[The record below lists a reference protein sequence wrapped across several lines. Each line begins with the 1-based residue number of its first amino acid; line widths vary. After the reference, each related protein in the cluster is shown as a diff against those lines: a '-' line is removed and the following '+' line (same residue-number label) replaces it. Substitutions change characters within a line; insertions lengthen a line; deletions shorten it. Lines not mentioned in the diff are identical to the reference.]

1 MQAAGCVQNVAPPML
16 LVNKRHTIN
25 FVITSTVAVQLR
37 FVARFWD
44 ALHNSEAN
52 FEAFYTTTAASPAL
66 EGPTDVFNLQTIA
79 TTLGV
84 GDSNFYLMTF
94 SVESQAI
101 ITGIQVYCRV
111 DLRDSNWLIA
121 VLIAEYLRSQGI

>member
-1 MQAAGCVQNVAPPML
+1 MQRAGCVQMVAPPML
-16 LVNKRHTIN
+16 LVNKRHNIE
-25 FVITSTVAVQLR
+25 FVITSTVSVQLR

-52 FEAFYTTTAASPAL
+52 FEAFYTTLAASPAL
-66 EGPTDVFNLQTIA
+66 EGPTEIFDLRAIA

-84 GDSNFYLMTF
+84 GDSNFFLMNFT
-94 SVESQAI
+94 VETQAVV
-101 ITGIQVYCRV
+101 TGNQVYCRV

-121 VLIAEYLRSQGI
+121 VLIEQYLRSQGI